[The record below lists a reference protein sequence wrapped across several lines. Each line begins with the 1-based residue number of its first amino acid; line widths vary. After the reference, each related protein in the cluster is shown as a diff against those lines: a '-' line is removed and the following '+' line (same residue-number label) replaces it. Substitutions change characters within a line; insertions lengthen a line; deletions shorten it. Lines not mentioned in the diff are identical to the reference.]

1 MDQFEH
7 LGKNTEVLVTLVPAP
22 VLQAV
27 GGNANPA
34 FESAAGTSFSTEWV
48 VLGRFQ
54 IPMVVE

>member
-1 MDQFEH
+1 
-7 LGKNTEVLVTLVPAP
+7 

-34 FESAAGTSFSTEWV
+34 FEAAAGTSFSTDWV